1 MTNITG
7 YVMVRFTCSTGFD
20 GLITYMVNTWSLL
33 FMCSLSKLHRNS
45 VGSTICCGLQNSMA
59 LHGILKNVAESAVC
73 CRI

>member
-20 GLITYMVNTWSLL
+20 GLIAYMVNTW
-33 FMCSLSKLHRNS
+33 SLSKLHRNS